1 MKIVDAVTS
10 VELAWYNRRW
20 NLFLKGDA
28 QARKDIDKGLI
39 YDRFGPLY
47 LAQHEGVVDYCCEGS
62 GGGCGGTF
70 TMRDGSVQRVSG
82 AWSSNPGDAF
92 KVSGVDCVSTSFNM
106 VVIGLSIP
114 ALRALGARFGF
125 IVNETTDAYRYM
137 ITPLPPLEKLTLID
151 RA

>member
-28 QARKDIDKGLI
+28 KARNDIDQGLI

-47 LAQHEGVVDYCCEGS
+47 LAQHEGVVDFCCEGN

-70 TMRDGSVQRVSG
+70 TMRDGSVENVSG
-82 AWSSNPGDAF
+82 AWSSNPGDVF
-92 KVSGVDCVSTSFNM
+92 KVSGVDCVQTSFNR
-106 VVIGLSIP
+106 VVIGLSTP
-114 ALRALGARFGF
+114 ALRALGYRFGF

-137 ITPLPPLEKLTLID
+137 VTPIPQTEKLTLID
-151 RA
+151 QA